1 MFTTIAHIQL
11 LVNSYDETIKFYTE
25 KLGFVLV
32 DDQPMPMMGENMR
45 WVVIAPQKDN
55 QTMISV
61 ALATKEPTL
70 SLVGKQGGGYPFLT
84 LFTADI
90 DTVFK
95 SCTDNGV
102 KIAKEISQ
110 TPWGRDMVIEDLYGN
125 QIYIVEVPKVEI
137 FALVT
142 KTFNLNINTV
152 WNGLTNP
159 SIVKQYFN
167 DTNLVTDLEI
177 GSKIRFNGIYEGKE
191 YSDGG
196 TILELEAP
204 NKLVYDYFS
213 SWSSKEDKP
222 ENYQLV
228 TYELV
233 ALNENKTK
241 VTITQESDNQKAKTD
256 SEKNWTQTLNEME
269 KVLTLKK

>member
-11 LVNSYDETIKFYTE
+11 LVNNYDEAIKFYTE

-45 WVVIAPQKDN
+45 WVVIAPQKDT

-102 KIAKEISQ
+102 KIVKEISE

-125 QIYIVEVPKVEI
+125 QIYIVQEPK
-137 FALVT
+137 
-142 KTFNLNINTV
+142 K
-152 WNGLTNP
+152 
-159 SIVKQYFN
+159 
-167 DTNLVTDLEI
+167 
-177 GSKIRFNGIYEGKE
+177 
-191 YSDGG
+191 
-196 TILELEAP
+196 
-204 NKLVYDYFS
+204 
-213 SWSSKEDKP
+213 
-222 ENYQLV
+222 
-228 TYELV
+228 
-233 ALNENKTK
+233 
-241 VTITQESDNQKAKTD
+241 
-256 SEKNWTQTLNEME
+256 
-269 KVLTLKK
+269 